1 MLALSLLSD
10 AALWSACRRLGLPAS
25 RIMAVYASM
34 WPVALFSSRALS
46 NTLEMQWWT
55 VMLWLLSRCIASH
68 KDGTWQPSAGMHW
81 WFAAAA
87 CWAGLGPSVRFT
99 SVGLSLPAL
108 AVVGLALAWHSGE
121 RLIMRCLVLARMA
134 LTSVVL
140 PVAAALAVGAVD
152 ARLFSGAW
160 PTIARLLHPPPVLNA
175 MYNADP
181 ANLALHGLHARW
193 THAVVFLPQLT
204 AFAWPV
210 AACMLA
216 ACCYR
221 AGAAALA
228 GRAVL
233 LRDVGLAV
241 VLGPSA
247 LFLAALSLAPHQ
259 EMRFLLP
266 LLPAAAVAMAGG
278 AQAMPCACPSPL
290 HSRKAVWLVL
300 WLAAQLA
307 GLVGYGVL
315 HQGGLVPALAAPLPG
330 HGPGTLVCHSTY
342 MPPRFL
348 LAQPAPSAPAGWPQQ
363 HGRVP
368 GWVLQLRHVLHTRA
382 VDQAVQFGGHVHVL
396 DTLGQHAQLQA
407 VVSSACEQTPAR
419 AWLIMPASVNES
431 VPVTHCQAFKPH
443 VSLEALPRSTEEA
456 ALLRC
461 QLICDALD

>member
-1 MLALSLLSD
+1 MLAISLLSD
-10 AALWSACRRLGLPAS
+10 AALWSACKRLGLPAA
-25 RIMAVYASM
+25 RIMAVYACM
-34 WPVALFSSRALS
+34 WPVVLFSSRALS

-55 VMLWLLSRCIASH
+55 GMLWLLSRCITSH
-68 KDGTWQPSAGMHW
+68 NDGTWQPSTSMHR

-99 SVGLSLPAL
+99 SAGLGLPAL
-108 AVVGLALAWHSGE
+108 AIMGLALSWHSAE
-121 RLIMRCLVLARMA
+121 RVILRCLMLARMA

-140 PVAAALAVGAVD
+140 PVAAALGVGAVD

-175 MYNADP
+175 KYNADP

-193 THAVVFLPQLT
+193 THILVFLPQLT

-210 AACMLA
+210 AACVLA

-221 AGAAALA
+221 AGKAALTKQ
-228 GRAVL
+228 AVL
-233 LRDVGLAV
+233 LQDIGLAV

-266 LLPAAAVAMAGG
+266 LLPAAAIAMAGG
-278 AQAMPCACPSPL
+278 THIVPFPCPSPL
-290 HSRKAVWLVL
+290 HSCKAAWMAL
-300 WLAAQLA
+300 WLAVQLA
-307 GLVGYGVL
+307 GLLGYGVL

-330 HGPGTLVCHSTY
+330 RGLGTLVCHKTY

-348 LAQPAPSAPAGWPQQ
+348 LAQPAPSAIAGWPQQ
-363 HGRVP
+363 HGHLP
-368 GWVLQLRHVLHTRA
+368 DWVLTLRHVLSGSN
-382 VDQAVQFGGHVHVL
+382 QPVQHSGHVNL
-396 DTLGQHAQLQA
+396 MDTLGQDAQLQA
-407 VVSSACEQTPAR
+407 LVSSACEQTPER
-419 AWLIMPASVNES
+419 AWLLLPASVNVS
-431 VPVTHCQAFKPH
+431 VPMSHCQAFKPH
-443 VSLEALPRSTEEA
+443 ITLEALPHSTEEA

-461 QLICDALD
+461 QLHCSEQG